1 MLSIKI
7 ISQFLNYKRYQI
19 FQVFL
24 VFYLQG
30 IIKPKKSANFR
41 ELYIFTFFMNKS
53 YSIFKKKKEKLYM
66 ENIFKI
72 LDYFDCFDIKVDF
85 IQPKLLMIQW
95 SFLDYYKRNLKL
107 FLLYDYEISFYSIST
122 ENLFFFNLLNIDPII
137 IMELR
142 FQDFF

>member
-1 MLSIKI
+1 
-7 ISQFLNYKRYQI
+7 
-19 FQVFL
+19 
-24 VFYLQG
+24 
-30 IIKPKKSANFR
+30 
-41 ELYIFTFFMNKS
+41 MNKS

-122 ENLFFFNLLNIDPII
+122 ENLCEKILTLDNICTYNFRKLFIV
-137 IMELR
+137 
-142 FQDFF
+142 